1 MLIYTLIS
9 PGTYHPLNCEDHIF
23 FKYVGHRYLV
33 AAVMDGCSSGV
44 QSQFASLLYGKSLN
58 KSCLML
64 PDSKQVAA
72 DLDVATMSKEVLGK
86 FILGQLFEDVKKV
99 KQSLFLSTDE
109 ILSTILL
116 LVYDLNDNTAWINIS
131 GDGLLAYNGEISEFD
146 QQNRPDY
153 LGYHLDTTFDQWF
166 ENHTKTIDYQDVRDI
181 SISTDGLQKLRKN
194 PQRSSIDID
203 PIDLFLVQKPQ
214 GSEERGL
221 LNSYLSLTEEDKYIP
236 YDDIGIIRLIPQPGI
251 STIK

>member
-1 MLIYTLIS
+1 MHIYTLIT

-23 FKYVGHRYLV
+23 NKYIGDRYLV

-58 KSCLML
+58 KACLML
-64 PDSKQVAA
+64 SDRKQVAA
-72 DLDVATMSKEVLGK
+72 DFDFVTISKESLGQ
-86 FILGQLFEDVKKV
+86 FILGQLFEDVKRV
-99 KQSLFLSTDE
+99 KKGLFLSTEE

-153 LGYHLDTTFDQWF
+153 LAYHLDITFDQWLG
-166 ENHTKTIDYQDVRDI
+166 NHTTTHDYQDVRDI

-203 PIDLFLVQKPQ
+203 PVDLFLIQKPQ
-214 GSEERGL
+214 GSQERAL
-221 LNSYLSLTEEDKYIP
+221 LNSYLSLTEEEKYIP
-236 YDDIGIIRLIPQPGI
+236 YDDIGIVRMIPEQASG
-251 STIK
+251 